1 MVQSRNQRAWLSRL
15 RCSAHHLEIEKGR
28 WTKTPIEERLCKMC
42 DNSKIGDEYHLTMEC
57 KTFRTKR
64 ACFVGKMESISP
76 GFKSLSKKD
85 QFKTLLCP
93 TKSAAAKVTN
103 QFLRIL
109 FLARDNITNG
119 YNIVDYPTLPV
130 DQCNC
135 EIQSDVEDEWDSF
148 TSILDE
154 SVT

>member
-1 MVQSRNQRAWLSRL
+1 
-15 RCSAHHLEIEKGR
+15 
-28 WTKTPIEERLCKMC
+28 
-42 DNSKIGDEYHLTMEC
+42 MEC
-57 KTFRTKR
+57 KTFSTKR
-64 ACFVGKMESISP
+64 ACFLGKMESISP
-76 GFKSLSKKD
+76 GYKLLSKKD

-119 YNIVDYPTLPV
+119 SNIVDYPTLPV
-130 DQCNC
+130 NQCNC
-135 EIQSDVEDEWDSF
+135 EMEIQSDVEDEWESF